1 MARKGKNKR
10 KPVVVRRKGGR
21 VFPIGGRN
29 NPYNPETNGD
39 NNMLEYLDKLNK
51 QNQAKG
57 AKGDGK
63 GTPVGFQVQVGPTE
77 ECWESGIEVIR
88 SCGTAPQA
96 VPVLIGPLAQAKI
109 NALMQAYPRI
119 EWLAYLIGDSQ
130 NRYIEDII
138 VPKQEV
144 TAVRVDVDPAGVNV
158 PIIGVIHSHHGM
170 GNGFSGTDH
179 AYINQNHDISLCISH
194 GGIAGQVRV
203 ATACG
208 KFVIVKAQVFQ
219 HVEGFDHS
227 TFITEAKSLITEK
240 TYNYNTYNR
249 NFPAANRGAGCNFN
263 NSIDRLGMEDSNFND
278 IETDYGLLGIIDL
291 ADSFEQDVDKF
302 PDTFEIID
310 LVGMKEIIGEVMNP
324 ARNYDR
330 FMVLYNNFLDN
341 NVLYDEEDDDFL
353 NPAIELLDCVDTNF
367 KSISQMEKSALTSLW
382 KKLKEAIELLN
393 QVEAE
398 EAEAELFDSG
408 NSTLPTDEELWFQGE
423 ECTCHETPCVCI
435 TRTEDDT
442 EKKDEWNATPCGD
455 GSEDSSPVEDIE
467 ETTKDWCSTQQGEE
481 KEDGG
486 NDNDSDNLW
495 NTSGVGNA

>member
-10 KPVVVRRKGGR
+10 KPVVVRRKGGNI
-21 VFPIGGRN
+21 FPMGKK

-39 NNMLEYLDKLNK
+39 LVMLEYLDKLNK
-51 QNQAKG
+51 QAQAKG
-57 AKGDGK
+57 AKGNGK
-63 GTPVGFQVQVGPTE
+63 GSPAGFQIQVSAPRE

-88 SCGTAPQA
+88 SCGTAPQS

-119 EWLAYLIGDSQ
+119 EWLAYLQGDAQ
-130 NRYIEDII
+130 NRYIEDIV
-138 VPKQEV
+138 VPKQKV

-208 KFVIVKAQVFQ
+208 KFVIVGAQVFQ

-227 TFITEAKSLITEK
+227 TFITEAKSLITE
-240 TYNYNTYNR
+240 NTYNPVYTPR
-249 NFPAANRGAGCNFN
+249 GGYGNRGARGF
-263 NSIDRLGMEDSNFND
+263 SRDFHDEVTDRLGMEDPNLSAMGGFDNTYEN
-278 IETDYGLLGIIDL
+278 LGVIDL
-291 ADSFEQDVDKF
+291 ADSFQKDVQGF
-302 PDTFEIID
+302 PETFEIID

-330 FMVLYNNFLDN
+330 FAVLYNNFLDN
-341 NVLYDEEDDDFL
+341 NSLYEDEDEDFL
-353 NPAIELLDCVDTNF
+353 NPAIELLDAIDSSF
-367 KSISQMEKSALTSLW
+367 DHISQMEKSSLVSLW
-382 KKLKEAIELLN
+382 KELKDKIEYLQ
-393 QVEAE
+393 QVEQE
-398 EAEAELFDSG
+398 EGEAEVGHS
-408 NSTLPTDEELWFQGE
+408 NLPTDEELWFDNSVDNSE
-423 ECTCHETPCVCI
+423 IEPV
-435 TRTEDDT
+435 
-442 EKKDEWNATPCGD
+442 GD
-455 GSEDSSPVEDIE
+455 GSEDSSPINTKE
-467 ETTKDWCSTQQGEE
+467 EEEGWTTEEPQSEENGEVSEE
-481 KEDGG
+481 KE
-486 NDNDSDNLW
+486 SDNLW